1 MSELDKIN
9 INFNEKYKNVK
20 TKEDLQNLKS
30 EFFGKNGIITS
41 QFKSLNSLSPDK
53 KKDLAS
59 TLNQIKENFPKAFS
73 KNVLSKKALTEI
85 VFKDKNKLLLLE
97 KILYRKLTKVQAFWI
112 RKNIREKKKNYSN
125 RCSSFI

>member
-1 MSELDKIN
+1 MLKKYNPPLINWDFWFILYKLKESKGSMSELDKIN

-53 KKDLAS
+53 KKRFGLHY
-59 TLNQIKENFPKAFS
+59 K
-73 KNVLSKKALTEI
+73 
-85 VFKDKNKLLLLE
+85 
-97 KILYRKLTKVQAFWI
+97 
-112 RKNIREKKKNYSN
+112 SN
-125 RCSSFI
+125 

>member
-59 TLNQIKENFPKAFS
+59 TLNQIKENLFKVNDFITYYHRHDFQFR
-73 KNVLSKKALTEI
+73 KK
-85 VFKDKNKLLLLE
+85 
-97 KILYRKLTKVQAFWI
+97 
-112 RKNIREKKKNYSN
+112 S
-125 RCSSFI
+125 